1 MQNSPRNW
9 DSAGIGIVA
18 FATALAVATAAG
30 IFAVKEFEKGLPWL
44 TTILAMFLATI
55 RLVSYLLVVL
65 FGVTTLLREPQ
76 NEQREQF
83 VKAAFSVLAQ
93 SYAAVLAAGIVIYF
107 PHLERILG

>member
-1 MQNSPRNW
+1 
-9 DSAGIGIVA
+9 
-18 FATALAVATAAG
+18 
-30 IFAVKEFEKGLPWL
+30 
-44 TTILAMFLATI
+44 MFLATI
-55 RLVSYLLVVL
+55 SLVSYLLVVL